1 MLTVHQTE
9 SKHIKQS
16 TEINQLLRIPL
27 MRLCLIVRFSET
39 FFVQTDERRCS
50 KNEIGTVCPENK
62 VSDQYRDLKLFYQ
75 KGIGE
80 ALLRRFVDSA
90 DVKNKSISHFID

>member
-1 MLTVHQTE
+1 MT
-9 SKHIKQS
+9 
-16 TEINQLLRIPL
+16 
-27 MRLCLIVRFSET
+27 LCLIVRFSEI
-39 FFVQTDERRCS
+39 FFVKTDERRCS

-80 ALLRRFVDSA
+80 ALLKRFVDSA
-90 DVKNKSISHFID
+90 DAKNKTIFQFIDVGFPIIKL